1 MPEFRVQRVLPM
13 SVDEAWRAFTEPSRL
28 EAWFWPPAWNTRVS
42 VDLRVGGSFRI
53 DAGSHDLAVGGD
65 YLEVEAPG
73 RLVHTWLFDG
83 EAEPTLV
90 TLTINDIQGE
100 AGLTILHER
109 FADAESA
116 EQNRLGWESCLDRLA
131 PAAS

>member
-1 MPEFRVQRVLPM
+1 MLPM
-13 SVDEAWRAFTEPSRL
+13 SVDDAWAAFTEPSRL
-28 EAWFWPPAWNTRVS
+28 EEWFWPASFNTRVT

-53 DAGSHDLAVGGD
+53 AAAEPELAVGGE

-83 EAEPTLV
+83 DEDPTLV
-90 TLTINDIQGE
+90 TLTLNDVQGE

-109 FADAESA
+109 FADQETAD
-116 EQNRLGWESCLDRLA
+116 QNQLGWESCLDRLVA
-131 PAAS
+131 EVRE